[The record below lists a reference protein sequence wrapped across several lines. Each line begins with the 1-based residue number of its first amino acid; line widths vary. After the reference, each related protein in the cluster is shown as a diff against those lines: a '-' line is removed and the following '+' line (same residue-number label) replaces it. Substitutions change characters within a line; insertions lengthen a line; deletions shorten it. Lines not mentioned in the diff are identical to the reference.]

1 MDILV
6 YIESRGE
13 KLHSTGFEVVTAA
26 RKLADV
32 AGGKVTALI
41 IGGSAD
47 STKVEQYGADSILTV
62 DHPDLTGYSPEGYR
76 EALLAAKEQTGA
88 ELILISAT
96 ALGRDLGPIM
106 AARLD
111 AAFLPDC
118 LSVEINEGQLSVAR
132 PVYAGRCIM
141 NLTATGLPTV
151 VTIRPKA
158 ITPVLREGHIAEK
171 GELSVNLDGKIRA
184 KLIETRDAGG
194 EKLDVTEADVIVA
207 GGRGLKAE
215 EHFHLVEELADS
227 VGAAIGATRAIVD
240 AGWRPHSEQIGQT
253 GKVVAPTLYF
263 AVGISG
269 AIQHLAGMRTSKTI
283 VAVNK
288 DADAPIFKAA
298 DYGIVGDV
306 FDVLP
311 ALTTAIKENA

>member
-13 KLHSTGFEVVTAA
+13 KLHSSAFETVTIA

-32 AGGKVTALI
+32 AGGKVTALLI
-41 IGGSAD
+41 GSAD
-47 STKVEQYGADSILTV
+47 GSKVEQYGADSILTV
-62 DHPDLTGYSPEGYR
+62 NHPELGGYSSEGYR
-76 EALLAAKEQTGA
+76 EALIAAKEQSGA
-88 ELILISAT
+88 ELIIIAAT
-96 ALGRDLGPIM
+96 ALGRDLGPTV
-106 AARLD
+106 AAHLD

-118 LSVEINEGQLSVAR
+118 TAVKIEEGQLSVAR

-141 NLTATGLPTV
+141 NLTATGWPAV

-158 ITPVLREGHIAEK
+158 ITPVVRDGHTAEK
-171 GELSVNLDGKIRA
+171 GELTVELGGKIRA
-184 KLIETRDAGG
+184 KLVETRVSGG
-194 EKLDVTEADVIVA
+194 EKLDVTEADVIVS

-215 EHFHLVEELADS
+215 EHFHLVEELAES
-227 VGAAIGATRAIVD
+227 LGAAVGATRAIVD

-283 VAVNK
+283 VAINK
-288 DADAPIFKAA
+288 DPDAPIFKAA
-298 DYGIVGDV
+298 DYGIIGDV

-311 ALTTAIKENA
+311 TLTAAIKENA